1 MKQQSV
7 LRVALWLVEV
17 TSCGPESEGFAGDL
31 MELFAAGRSGWWCLG
46 QAFRRTVTTGEQ
58 RLRSLLAPFW
68 FSVAFVTLYPLWQQ
82 LYAPTA
88 SRLLTQYRGSFQW
101 PGSAVLELTAGL
113 LPVVLFVWLG
123 VFVYGVVR
131 HRSLKMTPVAAL
143 LSLNIGALLLFISMV
158 MRLRAMHNELRF
170 LSHADF
176 FYPFVQARFSL
187 LLLLSLFGA
196 VVVLPRERRN
206 LGSSRL
212 MMRLFSRC
220 GLVQV
225 ARTLGLL
232 TLLVPQVCA
241 QTIQP
246 QATPRLMGAD
256 GRPIEFDVVSVKP
269 NHTGAVRMEIGS
281 APMSDALNI
290 TNMPPENIIQWAFGI
305 FLSDQID
312 GLPDWTRQ
320 ERYDVDAKVSDA
332 DLAAYRKVID
342 PIQRAPMLQ
351 KILVDRFGMK
361 FHYETKDLSIY
372 ALTVGK
378 NGSRLTE
385 IQPAIGP
392 NGMKEGGG
400 RQRGHGSYTSMGQP
414 MKPFIN
420 ELTVQLKS
428 PVVDRT
434 GLTGFYNY
442 TLHWTPDDGNPAAA
456 EDGPSLFTAVQ
467 EQLGLKLER
476 TKAPVQVL
484 VIDHI
489 ERPSSN

>member
-1 MKQQSV
+1 MKQQNM

-17 TSCGPESEGFAGDL
+17 SSSGPESEGFAGDL
-31 MELFAAGRSGWWCLG
+31 MEFFAAGRSGWWCLA
-46 QAFRRTVTTGEQ
+46 QALRRTVTASEQ

-68 FSVAFVTLYPLWQQ
+68 FSIAFVSLYPLWQR
-82 LYAPTA
+82 LYAPSVT
-88 SRLLTQYRGSFQW
+88 RLLMQYRGTVQW

-113 LPVVLFVWLG
+113 FPAILFVWVG
-123 VFVYGVVR
+123 VFVYGLLR
-131 HRSLKMTPVAAL
+131 HRSVKMSPVVAM
-143 LSLNIGALLLFISMV
+143 LSLNIGAFLLFISMV
-158 MRLRAMHNELRF
+158 MRLRAMHNELRS

-176 FYPFVQARFSL
+176 FYPFVHTRFSL

-196 VVVLPRERRN
+196 VVVLPRERRSN
-206 LGSSRL
+206 GRSRSIARIL
-212 MMRLFSRC
+212 SRC
-220 GLVQV
+220 GLLQV

-241 QTIQP
+241 QAVRP
-246 QATPRLMGAD
+246 EATPRLMGTD
-256 GRPIEFDVVSVKP
+256 GKPIEFDVVSVKP
-269 NHTGAVRMEIGS
+269 NHTGAVRMDIGS
-281 APMSDALNI
+281 APMSDALTI

-305 FLSDQID
+305 FLSDQIV
-312 GLPDWTRQ
+312 GLPDWTLQ
-320 ERYDVDAKVSDA
+320 ERYDVEAKVSNA
-332 DLAAYRKVID
+332 DIAAYRKVID

-351 KILVDRFGMK
+351 KILIDRFGLK
-361 FHYETKDLSIY
+361 FHYETKDLSVY

-378 NGSRLTE
+378 NGPRLTE

-400 RQRGHGSYTSMGQP
+400 RQRGRGLYISMGQP

-420 ELTVQLKS
+420 ELTVQLKN

-442 TLHWTPDDGNPAAA
+442 TLHWTPDDGTPAAA
-456 EDGPSLFTAVQ
+456 DDGLSIFTAIQ

-476 TKAPVQVL
+476 VKAPIQVL

>member
-1 MKQQSV
+1 MKQQTM

-17 TSCGPESEGFAGDL
+17 TSSGPESEGFAGDL
-31 MELFAAGRSGWWCLG
+31 VEFFAAGRSGWWCLT
-46 QAFRRTVTTGEQ
+46 QALRRTASTGEQ

-68 FSVAFVTLYPLWQQ
+68 FAVAFVALYPLWQR
-82 LYAPTA
+82 LYAPAVTQ
-88 SRLLTQYRGSFQW
+88 LLTQYRGSFQW

-113 LPVVLFVWLG
+113 LPAMLFVWMG
-123 VFVYGVVR
+123 VFVYGVLR
-131 HRSLKMTPVAAL
+131 HRSLKMTPVVAL
-143 LSLNIGALLLFISMV
+143 LSLNIGAFLLFISMV

-170 LSHADF
+170 LSQADF
-176 FYPFVQARFSL
+176 FYPFVHARFSL

-196 VVVLPRERRN
+196 IVVLPHERRSN
-206 LGSSRL
+206 GRSRWIARIL
-212 MMRLFSRC
+212 SRC
-220 GLVQV
+220 GLLQV

-241 QTIQP
+241 QAIRP
-246 QATPRLMGAD
+246 EATPRLMGTD
-256 GRPIEFDVVSVKP
+256 GKPIEFDVVSVRP
-269 NHTGAVRMEIGS
+269 NHTGAVRMDIGS
-281 APMSDALNI
+281 PPMSDALSI
-290 TNMPPENIIQWAFGI
+290 ANMPPENIIQWAFGI

-320 ERYDVDAKVSDA
+320 ERYDVEAKVSDA
-332 DLAAYRKVID
+332 DLAAYRKVVD

-351 KILVDRFGMK
+351 KILIDRFGLK
-361 FHYETKDLSIY
+361 FHYETKDLSVY

-378 NGSRLTE
+378 SGSLLTE

-400 RQRGHGSYTSMGQP
+400 RQRGHGQYTSMGQP

-442 TLHWTPDDGNPAAA
+442 TLRWTPDDGTPAAA
-456 EDGPSLFTAVQ
+456 EDGPSIFTAIQ

-484 VIDHI
+484 VVDHV